1 MHVLTPHAYTHA
13 RAHVRTH
20 SSCLHGFFI
29 EHLWQ
34 VKKVDACRLRLR
46 AELSD
51 NDAHLKVCAS
61 VQGFGLKV
69 YSLGLRV

>member
-1 MHVLTPHAYTHA
+1 
-13 RAHVRTH
+13 
-20 SSCLHGFFI
+20 
-29 EHLWQ
+29 

-61 VQGFGLKV
+61 LQGFGLKV